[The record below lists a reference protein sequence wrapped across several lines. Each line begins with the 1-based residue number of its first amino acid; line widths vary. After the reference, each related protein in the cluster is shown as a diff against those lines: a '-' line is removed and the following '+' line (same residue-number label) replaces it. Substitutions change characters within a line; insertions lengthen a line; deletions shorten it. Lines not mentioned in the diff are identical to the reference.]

1 MTTYTVQAGAA
12 GENGT
17 LPTLAAALK
26 LVAPGDVV
34 DVLPGVYHEVLD
46 ITTPRTTWRSV
57 EPGAAILDG
66 RYGPELLVGD
76 RIPHLPA
83 PASAGYLPNGQYA
96 SMVRLA
102 APGVT
107 VDGFRVQNVAGRGIV
122 AGEDDCVVRRCT
134 VDFCYGGGLMA
145 GGPAG
150 SQKRN
155 ITIEG
160 NTFTRLAMC
169 IFDPE
174 RAGVAEA
181 VPGSVNLLELADST
195 FRANTIAYGY
205 GEGLNIGRGSDRILA
220 EGNVIHTLHH
230 LCLYF
235 NRTIGS
241 VARGNVLLH
250 LYDPRYEGRPGAWP
264 HGVVFGDERQPG
276 AAMDKAH
283 YQRDNTFEFNV
294 VVGLGTLLSV
304 RNNKAAD
311 GYDTQLLNTAI
322 RHNTFV
328 ALGGTDAGIVIQ
340 ANMQG
345 RAHAGSVFEG
355 NIVHF
360 VNARA
365 GAEIARGQP
374 AGIAFRRNAWTRT
387 PPAAFGGPGDVVG
400 EMRLSNP
407 GAALGGMYPDPFTTY
422 RADNY
427 RPLPLS
433 PLVGAGPDGST
444 IGALAASSDD
454 PPPPPPPPPPVD
466 LAALVAL
473 ATAAVQELSDLT
485 AHGSATLDDVAMI
498 AGQVTAANEELAEIA
513 RHAGEARLRLDEI
526 MTRIAEATA
535 G

>member
-1 MTTYTVQAGAA
+1 MATYRVQVGAA
-12 GENGT
+12 GGNGT
-17 LPTLAAALK
+17 LPTLHAAAQ

-34 DVLPGVYHEVLD
+34 EVGPGVYHEVLE
-46 ITTPRTTWRSV
+46 ITTPRTTWRSI

-83 PASAGYLPNGQYA
+83 PASSGYLPNGQYA
-96 SMVRLA
+96 AMVKLA
-102 APGVT
+102 APGVV
-107 VDGFRVQNVAGRGIV
+107 VDGFTVRNVAGRGIV
-122 AGEDDCVVRRCT
+122 AGENDCIVRNCR
-134 VDFCYGGGLMA
+134 VDFAYGGGIMA

-150 SQKRN
+150 TQKRN
-155 ITIEG
+155 ITVEG
-160 NTFTRLAMC
+160 CVFTRLAMC
-169 IFDPE
+169 YFDPE
-174 RAGVAEA
+174 RPGVAEA
-181 VPGSVNLLELADST
+181 VPGSANLLELADSV
-195 FRANTIAYGY
+195 FRGNTIAYGY

-241 VARGNVLLH
+241 TARGNVLLH

-294 VVGLGTLLSV
+294 VIGLGTLLSV
-304 RNNKAAD
+304 RNNQAAD
-311 GYDTQLLNTAI
+311 GYDTQLLNCRIA
-322 RHNTFV
+322 HNTFV
-328 ALGGTDAGIVIQ
+328 ALSGTDAGIVIQ
-340 ANMQG
+340 GNLQG
-345 RAHAGSVFEG
+345 RAHRGSVFEG
-355 NIVHF
+355 NVIHF
-360 VNARA
+360 DNAKA

-374 AGIAFRRNAWTRT
+374 AGIAFQRNAWTRT
-387 PPAAFGGPGDVVG
+387 PPAGFVGAGDVVG
-400 EMRLSNP
+400 EMQLAAP
-407 GAALGGMYPDPFTTY
+407 GAALGGMFPDPFTTY

-444 IGALAASSDD
+444 IGALAAASDD
-454 PPPPPPPPPPVD
+454 PPPPPPPPPVD
-466 LAALVAL
+466 WPALIADAQAAAGEVI
-473 ATAAVQELSDLT
+473 DLT
-485 AHGSATLDDVAMI
+485 AHGGSTLDELARLMANVA
-498 AGQVTAANEELAEIA
+498 VTAEELREIN
-513 RHAGEARLRLDEI
+513 RHAGEARLRLDALLEK
-526 MTRIAEATA
+526 IAGYQT